1 MSSPH
6 SAISAAINAVPGCTA
21 DRMSVI
27 GNTAFEA
34 RVMCL
39 GPSLHR
45 TGTMWKGE
53 VATFE
58 DDLAPFAAIQTMRRA
73 RAEALGLD
81 PDKSDATRLDHI
93 LVDRLLRDFSPGALI
108 GDVERVISRA
118 PALSMPGAQEAV
130 LVSGVI
136 LMDSQDED
144 PRPRALVDR
153 SMMACSYDGR
163 TVMLSTAQALPGA
176 AVIAAIGHRVRDV
189 FDVDLGEHMAPFLDR
204 TITHLSEHDW
214 SGAKTY
220 GIYTQ
225 PDWVPMIP

>member
-6 SAISAAINAVPGCTA
+6 SAIFAAINAVSGCTA
-21 DRMSVI
+21 DKVSIHGR
-27 GNTAFEA
+27 AFFEA

-58 DDLAPFAAIQTMRRA
+58 DDLAPFIAVQTLRRA
-73 RAEALGLD
+73 RSEALGLD
-81 PDKSDATRLDHI
+81 PDEPDASRLDHI
-93 LVDRLLRDFSPGALI
+93 LVDRLLRDFSPGAVI
-108 GDVERVISRA
+108 GDVERVVARGNQ
-118 PALSMPGAQEAV
+118 LSMPGAQEAV

-136 LMDSQDED
+136 LMDSQDDD

-153 SMMACSYDGR
+153 SMQACSYDGR
-163 TVMLSTAQALPGA
+163 TVMLSTMQTLPGA
-176 AVIAAIGHRVRDV
+176 AVVAAVGRRVRDV

-214 SGAKTY
+214 SGSRTY

-225 PDWVPMIP
+225 PDWVPMIA